1 MSNYEE
7 KIPIF
12 FTVDDAYVPFLA
24 VALQSL
30 IDNSSEENFYLI
42 KILYT
47 NIREE
52 NKKKIKKYE
61 KENVNI
67 EFVDLNY
74 YIEKVKDKLYTRD
87 YYSKTTYFR
96 LFLPEL

>member
-74 YIEKVKDKLYTRD
+74 YIEKVKDKLYPRD
-87 YYSKTTYFR
+87 YSSKTQYFR
-96 LFLPEL
+96 LFFP

>member
-52 NKKKIKKYE
+52 NKKKIKK
-61 KENVNI
+61 
-67 EFVDLNY
+67 
-74 YIEKVKDKLYTRD
+74 
-87 YYSKTTYFR
+87 
-96 LFLPEL
+96 

>member
-12 FTVDDAYVPFLA
+12 FTVDDGYVPFLA

-74 YIEKVKDKLYTRD
+74 YIEKVKDKL
-87 YYSKTTYFR
+87 
-96 LFLPEL
+96 